1 MFIAFFN
8 KNSPCF
14 VQYQTSNKVAIQK
27 KLRDRALNVTVE
39 RVVAVYPVP
48 SQLKGLG
55 ERRKLPQRVWG
66 EALG

>member
-27 KLRDRALNVTVE
+27 KQFKGRGIEREMTVE
-39 RVVAVYPVP
+39 RVVGVYPVP
-48 SQLKGLG
+48 SQPKGLG
-55 ERRKLPQRVWG
+55 EHRKLPQRV
-66 EALG
+66 